1 MTGAEIIAK
10 LKDDGWTIDRVHG
23 SHHIMVKNGKAVP
36 VPVHGKRDVGAGLLA
51 TIQRQSGVRLK

>member
-23 SHHIMVKNGKAVP
+23 IHHIMIKNGKAVP
-36 VPVHGKRDVGAGLLA
+36 VLVHGKRDVGAGLLA